1 MTSRLTPNDI
11 ESLLKNPSAEMR
23 AGIAAK
29 VADTFDG
36 AMLSARERVLAEQI
50 LRLMVKDAA
59 ERVRLALAMSLSH
72 STDVPRDVALALAHD
87 IDDVAAPFLAATPA
101 LSEKDLVEI
110 VRASSG
116 TKQQAIARRPEIPTQ
131 LADALVETGGR
142 EVVRVLIR
150 NPGAQ
155 LTEATYGRILD
166 RHADDPEITEPM
178 VRRNEL
184 PLTVAERL
192 VAVVTDQLRSHLIR
206 HHKVPSH
213 VAERLAAQSRERA
226 TVGLVGDSGMDG
238 VRVSELVQQLR
249 TSGRLTPSLLLRAAC
264 TGDMRLCEEA
274 FAQLAGVPVHKAWI
288 LLHDAGPLGLRAVYE
303 RAKLPEFL
311 YSAFRVAIDVYHETE
326 LDGGPQDRE
335 RFERRMLERILTQY
349 DNLDTDDLGFLLDRL
364 THIAAEHEQDQA
376 FEGPRLRP
384 GSSAEDDV
392 AYI

>member
-36 AMLSARERVLAEQI
+36 AKLSARERVLAEQI
-50 LRLMVKDAA
+50 LRIMAKDAA

-72 STDVPRDVALALAHD
+72 STDVPRDVALALAND
-87 IDDVAAPFLAATPA
+87 IDNVAAPFLAATPV
-101 LSEKDLVEI
+101 LSEKDLVEL

-116 TKQQAIARRPEIPTQ
+116 VKQQAIARRTEVPWPV
-131 LADALVETGGR
+131 ADALVENGGR
-142 EVVRVLIR
+142 EVVRTLVR
-150 NPGAQ
+150 NPGAKI
-155 LTEATYGRILD
+155 TEAAYGRILD

-178 VRRNEL
+178 VRRSEL

-206 HHKVPSH
+206 HHKVPSR

-226 TVGLVGDSGMDG
+226 TVGLVGDSGGDG
-238 VRVSELVQQLR
+238 VRVGELVQQLR
-249 TSGRLTPSLLLRAAC
+249 ASGRLTPSLLLRAAC

-288 LLHDAGPLGLRAVYE
+288 LLHDAGPLGLRAVYD
-303 RAKLPEFL
+303 RAKLPEVL
-311 YSAFRVAIDVYHETE
+311 YPAFRVALDVFHETE
-326 LDGGPQDRE
+326 LDGGPHDRE

-349 DNLDTDDLGFLLDRL
+349 DNMATDDLGFLLDRL
-364 THIAAEHEQDQA
+364 SNLAIEQDDDIPVRDL
-376 FEGPRLRP
+376 PRSNS
-384 GSSAEDDV
+384 GEEDV